1 MTCVP
6 TTAPPRLDPAELA
19 SRLRVSVWRAAR
31 RMRVESS
38 VGISPTLHAALHTV
52 ELHGPITP
60 GQLAQHENV
69 RKPTMTRTIASLLNE
84 GLIERTPDPLDGRVS
99 WLKVTPAGAK
109 LLQRARQRQTE
120 FLAARVKKLSDE
132 DRRVLDLAASVLDRL
147 AGRDERGSGATR

>member
-38 VGISPTLHAALHTV
+38 VGISPTLHAALHSIEV
-52 ELHGPITP
+52 HGPITP

-147 AGRDERGSGATR
+147 AGRDERGSAMTR

>member
-1 MTCVP
+1 MTGVP

-38 VGISPTLHAALHTV
+38 VGISPTLHAALHSV
-52 ELHGPITP
+52 EVHGPITP
-60 GQLAQHENV
+60 GQLAEHENV
-69 RKPTMTRTIASLLNE
+69 RKPTMTRTIASLLAV

-132 DRRVLDLAASVLDRL
+132 DRQVLDRAAAVLDRL
-147 AGRDERGSGATR
+147 AGRDERASGPAR